1 MRYWFNGPYAGNR
14 QFCERRVKT
23 ADRLVCKPVR
33 LEWNNLQKTI
43 TKVALAYIF
52 DAEDRV
58 LIAKRPQSKHM
69 GGFWEF
75 PGGKVEV
82 GENPEAALARELFEE
97 VDIHVTSAQPY
108 MRVEHDYVDKKVLL
122 DIWQVDAFSGKA
134 QNKEGQ
140 QCRWLSLE
148 QILAPSGDNDLCF
161 PAGNQ
166 PILQRL
172 AEQGLKQPRHLS
184 L

>member
-1 MRYWFNGPYAGNR
+1 MKPIHVVAAIIVGPD
-14 QFCERRVKT
+14 QQIFISRRG
-23 ADRLVCKPVR
+23 DHLH
-33 LEWNNLQKTI
+33 Q
-43 TKVALAYIF
+43 
-52 DAEDRV
+52 
-58 LIAKRPQSKHM
+58 
-69 GGFWEF
+69 GGLWEF

>member
-1 MRYWFNGPYAGNR
+1 MKRIHVVAAIIVGPD
-14 QFCERRVKT
+14 QQIFISRRG
-23 ADRLVCKPVR
+23 DHLH
-33 LEWNNLQKTI
+33 Q
-43 TKVALAYIF
+43 
-52 DAEDRV
+52 
-58 LIAKRPQSKHM
+58 
-69 GGFWEF
+69 GGLWEF

-172 AEQGLKQPRHLS
+172 AEHGLKQPRHLS

>member
-1 MRYWFNGPYAGNR
+1 MKRIHVVAAIIVGPD
-14 QFCERRVKT
+14 QQIFISRRG
-23 ADRLVCKPVR
+23 DHLH
-33 LEWNNLQKTI
+33 Q
-43 TKVALAYIF
+43 
-52 DAEDRV
+52 
-58 LIAKRPQSKHM
+58 
-69 GGFWEF
+69 GGLWEF

-108 MRVEHDYVDKKVLL
+108 MRGEHDYVDKKVLL

>member
-75 PGGKVEV
+75 PGGKLELGESPLQAIQREILEELAIEV
-82 GENPEAALARELFEE
+82 AGTAVLASFSLRDGGELAFFPVVCQWLRG
-97 VDIHVTSAQPY
+97 DIVLL
-108 MRVEHDYVDKKVLL
+108 EHDEYSFV
-122 DIWQVDAFSGKA
+122 A
-134 QNKEGQ
+134 
-140 QCRWLSLE
+140 LE
-148 QILAPSGDNDLCF
+148 NLAHFDLAPADII
-161 PAGNQ
+161 AA
-166 PILQRL
+166 QRL
-172 AEQGLKQPRHLS
+172 INFLHAKPAK
-184 L
+184 

>member
-1 MRYWFNGPYAGNR
+1 MKRIHVVAAIIVGPD
-14 QFCERRVKT
+14 QQIFISRRG
-23 ADRLVCKPVR
+23 DHLH
-33 LEWNNLQKTI
+33 Q
-43 TKVALAYIF
+43 
-52 DAEDRV
+52 
-58 LIAKRPQSKHM
+58 
-69 GGFWEF
+69 GGLWEF

-82 GENPEAALARELFEE
+82 GENPEVALARELFEE

>member
-1 MRYWFNGPYAGNR
+1 MKRIHVVAAIIVGPD
-14 QFCERRVKT
+14 QQIFISRRG
-23 ADRLVCKPVR
+23 DHLH
-33 LEWNNLQKTI
+33 Q
-43 TKVALAYIF
+43 
-52 DAEDRV
+52 
-58 LIAKRPQSKHM
+58 
-69 GGFWEF
+69 GGLWEF

-140 QCRWLSLE
+140 QCHWLSLE

-172 AEQGLKQPRHLS
+172 AEEGLKQPRHLS

>member
-1 MRYWFNGPYAGNR
+1 MKRIHVVAAIIVGPD
-14 QFCERRVKT
+14 QQIFISRRG
-23 ADRLVCKPVR
+23 DHLH
-33 LEWNNLQKTI
+33 Q
-43 TKVALAYIF
+43 
-52 DAEDRV
+52 
-58 LIAKRPQSKHM
+58 
-69 GGFWEF
+69 GGLWEF